1 MSDWPHFI
9 YLSIISELHYS
20 WIVGGRKQGAGGAWG
35 GAKSGEGGR
44 TILDASRK
52 GDENYWTSPEGAG
65 QPYS

>member
-1 MSDWPHFI
+1 MSFI
-9 YLSIISELHYS
+9 IRGLWAAGSRGQE
-20 WIVGGRKQGAGGAWG
+20 GGGPWG

-65 QPYS
+65 QPNS